1 MTAEVLRSNNF
12 TLVISATEWI
22 KILTILNQVS
32 TEELLQEKLKVAKVE
47 GQKNATNVILR
58 ESVYGYT

>member
-47 GQKNATNVILR
+47 GQKNATKVIL
-58 ESVYGYT
+58 

>member
-22 KILTILNQVS
+22 KILKILNQVS
-32 TEELLQEKLKVAKVE
+32 KEELLQEKLKVAKVG